1 MQTSENNKRVKKNKN
16 GNDKSLLCPL
26 LIGRQFSHTSP
37 RTLLAVIRMAQAI
50 ARLHFRHIV
59 EISDVDE
66 ALRLIKAAKA
76 SLDDHAGPAHRDT
89 SKTTQIWEI
98 MKQMQNTADSDSLDI
113 ANVRRR
119 VTGRGFTEDEM
130 WNTIREYSDY
140 GVIFT
145 SDENRRLTFVEIG
158 EDMEI
163 D

>member
-1 MQTSENNKRVKKNKN
+1 
-16 GNDKSLLCPL
+16 
-26 LIGRQFSHTSP
+26 
-37 RTLLAVIRMAQAI
+37 MAQAI
-50 ARLHFRHIV
+50 ARLHFRPTV
-59 EISDVDE
+59 EIHDVDE

-76 SLDDHAGPAHRDT
+76 SLNDHAGPSHRDT

-98 MKQMQNTADSDSLDI
+98 MKQMQNTTDSDSLDM
-113 ANVRRR
+113 ADVRRR

-145 SDENRRLTFVEIG
+145 SEENRRLTFVEIG